1 MYIRSEKRTWKILG
15 KHLPKGAVMPITA
28 EQLKDYRSLL
38 SSGDL
43 VVLDKHPEE
52 KKKTASRRRARAS
65 SKQQDLKGAKTS
77 SKSKSKAKSTKTDG

>member
-15 KHLPKGAVMPITA
+15 KHLTKGAVMPITA

-43 VVLDKHPEE
+43 VVLDDHPDE
-52 KKKTASRRRARAS
+52 KKKAPSRRRARAS
-65 SKQQDLKGAKTS
+65 TKQKDLKGAKAS
-77 SKSKSKAKSTKTDG
+77 SKSKAKSTKTDG